1 MPYKVTIYVDFLDP
15 NPTVKIFD
23 NWWDSQDYINLNTYS
38 IIEESIAENHGHITD
53 KEWDEIVERESQL
66 VKVEEIED
74 V

>member
-1 MPYKVTIYVDFLDP
+1 MSYKVTIYVDSLDP

-23 NWWDSQDYINLNTYS
+23 NWWDSQDYINLNTYN
-38 IIEESIAENHGHITD
+38 ICDEMVES
-53 KEWDEIVERESQL
+53 ESQL

>member
-1 MPYKVTIYVDFLDP
+1 MSYKVTIYVDSLDP

-23 NWWDSQDYINLNTYS
+23 NWWDSQDYINLNTYN
-38 IIEESIAENHGHITD
+38 IC
-53 KEWDEIVERESQL
+53 DEIVESESQL

>member
-1 MPYKVTIYVDFLDP
+1 MSYKVTIHVDSLDP

-38 IIEESIAENHGHITD
+38 IC
-53 KEWDEIVERESQL
+53 DEIVESESQL

>member
-1 MPYKVTIYVDFLDP
+1 MSYKVTIYVDSLDP

-38 IIEESIAENHGHITD
+38 IC
-53 KEWDEIVERESQL
+53 DEIVESESQL
-66 VKVEEIED
+66 VKVEEIEN